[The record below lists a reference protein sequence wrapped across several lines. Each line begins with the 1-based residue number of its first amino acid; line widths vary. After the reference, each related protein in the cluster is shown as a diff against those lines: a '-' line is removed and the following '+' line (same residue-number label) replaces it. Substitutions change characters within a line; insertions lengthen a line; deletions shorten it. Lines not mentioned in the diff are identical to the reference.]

1 MWFARD
7 TGERDSR
14 HGDIYKIQNTVC
26 FRFTF
31 LVCYIFM
38 DILFYI
44 GLCLLLRSTAETC
57 RLTNYFMVSVF
68 GRPDPN
74 TWESCES

>member
-7 TGERDSR
+7 TGERHSR

-31 LVCYIFM
+31 SVCHMLHIYGHI
-38 DILFYI
+38 ILHRTMLI
-44 GLCLLLRSTAETC
+44 VTIDC
-57 RLTNYFMVSVF
+57 
-68 GRPDPN
+68 
-74 TWESCES
+74 